1 MQQMSGRPAVS
12 IILPAFNAADYLE
25 ATIRSAL
32 AQTFTDFELLLL
44 DNAST
49 DDTPAVAATFSD
61 PRLKYRRNP
70 TNIGFAGN
78 VELGRSLANATYT
91 VVFNA
96 DDIWEPT
103 YLAKAVALL
112 EANPGLAFM
121 HAHITLIDENGRG
134 FGDAVTQWRPSTPG
148 QEAFLN
154 CFNAGFSSPT
164 MLMRSGILR
173 SVPPLPTGEPWGAFA
188 DTWLFLQL
196 CLRGDVGFIA
206 EPLMRYRVHPTSM
219 MSESYANGS
228 FLLNCFATVNDAFTW
243 PEVQKWASA
252 EDRWRVTQISP
263 SRQQPS
269 CPSSAAFIRDGC
281 SCAHLRGYFERF
293 RNDASRPAVGAFS
306 LRVAATPH
314 DRHPACLQASPLGR
328 AQSRSLAV
336 VTRHIR
342 TARRQVPNC
351 PS

>member
-121 HAHITLIDENGRG
+121 HAHITLIDEHGRG

-206 EPLMRYRVHPTSM
+206 EPLMRYRVHPASM

-228 FLLNCFATVNDAFTW
+228 FLLNRFATVNDAFAW

-252 EDRWRVTQISP
+252 EDRWRVTQNLAL
-263 SRQQPS
+263 Q
-269 CPSSAAFIRDGC
+269 
-281 SCAHLRGYFERF
+281 
-293 RNDASRPAVGAFS
+293 
-306 LRVAATPH
+306 AATILPVVRSVH
-314 DRHPACLQASPLGR
+314 TRWMFMRAFARLFREVPATMLHAQPWARLAYGLLPRRMIATLRASKRRRWAARNPDPL
-328 AQSRSLAV
+328 
-336 VTRHIR
+336 
-342 TARRQVPNC
+342 